1 MSRKVE
7 IREGPMVRVGS
18 DRGGWSNVQS
28 YLVVLDGRELHP
40 PLLKREAEAL
50 ARKLKPRRSRSTQ
63 PGGLALR
70 GEQEKEADELWRRII
85 YSKTSGGLCAR
96 CGRSRGL
103 QAMHFVSRRKRQTR
117 WEVSNGQPGCPA
129 CHWEM
134 GMDHDK
140 HMAFFV
146 GKIGQAEADRLLLLS
161 ESRGGKVDMTL
172 VLLDLHAEA
181 RKRGLE

>member
-1 MSRKVE
+1 
-7 IREGPMVRVGS
+7 MVRVGS

-117 WEVSNGQPGCPA
+117 WEVSNGQ
-129 CHWEM
+129 
-134 GMDHDK
+134 
-140 HMAFFV
+140 
-146 GKIGQAEADRLLLLS
+146 AEADRLLLLS